1 MDPAVGGLPYAGP
14 VSTPYPPSGAP
25 WPGATPPRSGPVP
38 PGWSGA
44 APAGTAPGPPAGQQ
58 GHARATASPVHRPA
72 PPAAPC
78 PSPGTVPDRPTGG
91 RRWWSRAATVWI
103 VAASF
108 VASSVCI
115 AYAGAP
121 AGTLDGAD
129 GPAMSTGVVVWVM
142 VGWAFAI
149 GVATMLVFRRR
160 YPVAVCL
167 VACGGA
173 LVFPLD
179 AIGALVAL
187 SWVVSSR
194 PVRTGWLLGALTAL
208 ATTVALARDAVRPA
222 EDRIFSFTAT
232 GSTQAAGAPVW
243 VYVLLVLVGLAL
255 SVSVGWARRAHYQ
268 VGRFRGEA
276 QRQEVVAEHLRDEVA
291 RKDVVTEELRDEVN
305 RQQDEV
311 ARQQERHLIAREV
324 HDTLAHSLSLVSL
337 HSGVLEVSVPEE
349 DEQLREAAR
358 VVREKAHRSLED
370 LRDLIEI
377 LRDPD
382 GLAQRQDQRAGGTLT
397 DLPALLAT
405 TRAAGTRLVATVVFD
420 DASSVSPQVA
430 RATYRILQESLTN
443 VHKHAPGSEV
453 LIDLGGNP
461 SSGVSLRVA
470 NPLPASSDLRAP
482 GSRAGVTGIAERA
495 KLLGGRCT
503 VGPQDGWFVV
513 DVWLPWV
520 SDAVQVG

>member
-1 MDPAVGGLPYAGP
+1 MTTSFLAASVC
-14 VSTPYPPSGAP
+14 VSF
-25 WPGATPPRSGPVP
+25 
-38 PGWSGA
+38 
-44 APAGTAPGPPAGQQ
+44 AGTAAGM
-58 GHARATASPVHRPA
+58 GES
-72 PPAAPC
+72 
-78 PSPGTVPDRPTGG
+78 TGG
-91 RRWWSRAATVWI
+91 GEAP
-103 VAASF
+103 
-108 VASSVCI
+108 
-115 AYAGAP
+115 GA
-121 AGTLDGAD
+121 
-129 GPAMSTGVVVWVM
+129 VFVWV
-142 VGWAFAI
+142 VLGWLYAV
-149 GVATMLVFRRR
+149 GVATLLVFRRR
-160 YPVAVCL
+160 YPVALCL
-167 VACGGA
+167 VACAGA

-187 SWVVSSR
+187 SWVISSR
-194 PVRTGWLLGALTAL
+194 PVRQGWALGGLTAL
-208 ATTVALARDAVRPA
+208 ATATALGRDMFREPTQQ
-222 EDRIFSFTAT
+222 IFSFTPV
-232 GSTQAAGAPVW
+232 GSQTPVGAAPW
-243 VYVLLVLVGLAL
+243 VYVVLLVAGLAL

-276 QRQEVVAEHLRDEVA
+276 QRHEVVAEHLRDEVA
-291 RKDVVTEELRDEVN
+291 RQDLEAEKLRDEVT

-349 DEQLREAAR
+349 DEQLRDAAK
-358 VVREKAHRSLED
+358 VVREGAHRSLED

-382 GLAQRQDQRAGGTLT
+382 GLAQRQAERAGGTLS

-405 TRAAGTRLVATVVFD
+405 TRAAGTRLVATVVFT
-420 DASSVSPQVA
+420 DASSISPQVA

-453 LIDLGGNP
+453 LIDLGGDT

-470 NPLPASSDLRAP
+470 NPLPPEPGALRAP
-482 GSRAGVTGIAERA
+482 GSRAGITGIAERA
-495 KLLGGRCT
+495 KLLGGRAT

-520 SDAVQVG
+520 GDAVDVTDPPRTTAPRPSPGRTPRA

>member
-1 MDPAVGGLPYAGP
+1 MP
-14 VSTPYPPSGAP
+14 
-25 WPGATPPRSGPVP
+25 
-38 PGWSGA
+38 
-44 APAGTAPGPPAGQQ
+44 PPA
-58 GHARATASPVHRPA
+58 
-72 PPAAPC
+72 

-108 VASSVCI
+108 FASSACVT
-115 AYAGAP
+115 YAGS
-121 AGTLDGAD
+121 AGGMVDGAAPS
-129 GPAMSTGVVVWVM
+129 GGTVVWVM
-142 VGWAFAI
+142 LGWLYAV
-149 GVATMLVFRRR
+149 GVATLLVFRRR
-160 YPVAVCL
+160 YPVAVCV
-167 VACGGA
+167 VACAGA

-187 SWVVSSR
+187 SWVISSR
-194 PVRTGWLLGALTAL
+194 PVRTGWLLGAVTAL
-208 ATTVALARDAVRPA
+208 ATAVALGRDMVREP
-222 EDRIFSFTAT
+222 EHQIFSFTPT
-232 GSTQAAGAPVW
+232 GAQAAVGAAPW
-243 VYVLLVLVGLAL
+243 VYVLLLVGGLAL

-276 QRQEVVAEHLRDEVA
+276 QHHEVVAEHLRDEVA
-291 RKDVVTEELRDEVN
+291 RQDQVTERLRDEVS
-305 RQQDEV
+305 RQQEEV

-349 DEQLREAAR
+349 DGQLRDAAK
-358 VVREKAHRSLED
+358 VVRENAHRSLED

-382 GLAQRQDQRAGGTLT
+382 GLAQRQAQRAGGTLS

-420 DASSVSPQVA
+420 EASSISPQVA

-453 LIDLGGNP
+453 LIDLGGDP
-461 SSGVSLRVA
+461 ASGVSLRVA
-470 NPLPASSDLRAP
+470 NPLPDAPGPRAP
-482 GSRAGVTGIAERA
+482 GSRAGITGIAERA
-495 KLLGGRCT
+495 KLLGGRSA
-503 VGPQDGWFVV
+503 VGPRDGSFVV
-513 DVWLPWV
+513 EVWLPWV
-520 SDAVQVG
+520 SDVVDVADPRHG